1 MKRDRAGDRP
11 GSGGRGGVA
20 VVVVEVVEVVVV
32 DETRQRQGT

>member
-11 GSGGRGGVA
+11 GSEGRGGVA
-20 VVVVEVVEVVVV
+20 VVVVVVVVV